1 VAHAVIPPSSRRPSR
16 PRQRLEM
23 FVPLVAHDLKGPL
36 RRLERLALEAQD
48 RTGPDDGRLGN
59 LVSQARRARCL
70 VDDLLTWC
78 RLSED
83 REERED
89 REAIALEPFITA
101 IWEETPKPAGFRLAL
116 DCRVDELFANPAA
129 LGIVLRNLLENAILH
144 HDRLD
149 GVVAVRVWRVRQRL
163 KLRIR
168 DDGPGMRPAEAAAM
182 AAVLADPEGAPA
194 QARLGLR
201 LVAEALHHLDGRAR
215 VRLPLRGRGTIV
227 EISLPASS

>member
-1 VAHAVIPPSSRRPSR
+1 MAHALIPPSSRRPSR

-48 RTGPDDGRLGN
+48 RTGADDDQLVS

-70 VDDLLTWC
+70 VDDLLSWC

-83 REERED
+83 RED
-89 REAIALEPFITA
+89 REPIALEPFITA
-101 IWEETPKPAGFRLAL
+101 IWEETPKPAAFRLAL
-116 DCRVDELFANPAA
+116 DCRAGELITNGAA

-149 GVVAVRVWRVRQRL
+149 GVVAVRVWRTKQRL
-163 KLRIR
+163 KLRIS
-168 DDGPGMRPAEAAAM
+168 DDGPGMRPAELAAV

-194 QARLGLR
+194 RSRLGLR
-201 LVAEALHHLDGRAR
+201 LVAEALHHLDGRAS
-215 VRLPLRGRGTIV
+215 VRLPLHGRGTIV
-227 EISLPASS
+227 EISLPASN